1 MNAIELIEKFER
13 MQADNGRPRIVD
25 RAAGFREQFPE
36 FAADLENVNPAE
48 WLVMYDYGGPA
59 PLGENGNAEDL
70 KLEKALKTAADGG
83 LYAVTVNGVYFGEYE
98 NTPHGAADRLYID
111 MVTFDAD
118 PGSPFHFSTDTE
130 DTDPAGLLDNSIL
143 ELLADAEENGLIED
157 YKAIWIHD

>member
-1 MNAIELIEKFER
+1 MEAMKLIEEFER
-13 MQADNGRPRIVD
+13 MQADNGRPCIVD

-48 WLVMYDYGGPA
+48 WFIMYDYGGPA
-59 PLGENGNAEDL
+59 PLGENGNAGDL

-98 NTPHGAADRLYID
+98 NTPQGAADRLFID
-111 MVTFDAD
+111 MVTFNAD
-118 PGSPFHFSTDTE
+118 PGNPFKFCSQDS
-130 DTDPAGLLDNSIL
+130 DPAGLLDSSIL
-143 ELLADAEENGLIED
+143 ELLADAEENELIED